1 MKRND
6 IALLAMAEA
15 HVPQVAQIE
24 RQCFSLPW
32 TEACIA
38 KELTNPLSLWLI
50 AADGDDVVGYIGSQ
64 TVLGESDIMNVAVA
78 PGYRR
83 QGIAEALLLELEEKL
98 RKDGVY
104 SLTLEVRPSN
114 DAAIELYRK
123 LGYLEVGRR
132 PGYYHRPKE
141 DALILRKEWEL

>member
-6 IALLAMAEA
+6 ILLLPMEEQ
-15 HVPQVAQIE
+15 HVPQVARIE

-32 TEACIA
+32 TEACIS

-50 AADGDDVVGYIGSQ
+50 AADGDMVAGYIGSQ
-64 TVLGESDIMNVAVA
+64 TVLGEADIMNVAVA
-78 PGYRR
+78 PEYRR
-83 QGIAEALLLELEEKL
+83 RGIAEMLLRELEETL
-98 RKDGVY
+98 RKEGVY

-123 LGYLEVGRR
+123 LGYREVGRR